1 MVARASAS
9 LIYRRLFASNPFS
22 AENGQKWA
30 EVQSHGGEFPSDV
43 LLAKALGSPMAPS
56 PEELTAVL
64 VGNNNDFDGGAPDGM
79 NK

>member
-9 LIYRRLFASNPFS
+9 LIYRRLFATNPLS

-43 LLAKALGSPMAPS
+43 LLAKALGSKMAPT

-64 VGNNNDFDGGAPDGM
+64 VGNNNDDFGDTPDGL
-79 NK
+79 